1 MRAFVPLLFL
11 LLPFGLRA
19 QCFGTEQFPLST
31 VVPDATGASTTISIQ
46 SWAGDYVLV
55 SLTAGGVYRFSS
67 SVATDHITV
76 STAVASGAVAFG
88 TQPVLFTAS
97 ATQTYFVHFHTNA
110 ACATEQVFRT
120 TQVQRVYC
128 AAGANSCGG
137 SDESIV
143 SVTFGS
149 INTVSNGCGT
159 QGYSDFSN
167 GASTTL
173 FPGLGVSMTV
183 VNSAAFPGDQ
193 VQVFADWNRN
203 FTLGD
208 PGEVFILSTLDFFT
222 FTGTITPP
230 PGTAPGPVRLRIR
243 LTFTGAVPA
252 CGNTPFGEVEDYTL
266 FVVDPG
272 TSIFSGG
279 NGRGDAASLITPTP
293 VVSNIFSGGNGRG
306 DVASLITPAPVAS
319 NIFTGGNGRGD
330 VASLITPTPIAS
342 NIFTGGNG
350 RGDVASLITPTPIVS
365 NIFTGGNGRGDV
377 ASLITPSPIASNIFA
392 GGNGRGDVASLITPA
407 PIASNIFA
415 GGNGRGD
422 VASLIS
428 NQQPTTLL
436 LALRGMLEGPYSSA
450 TGQMSD
456 ALRTA
461 GIVPTS
467 EPYTALGY
475 AQVGGGGSET
485 TTPAV
490 LATTGN
496 NAIVDWVAVEL
507 RDATTPTTVLATRS
521 ALIQRDGDIVA
532 TDGVSPLTFNN
543 APGTYHVALRHR
555 NHLGVMT
562 GNPAAMGLSTTPVD
576 LSSAGTAAFGT
587 NARKSIA
594 GTFPAEVLWSGDV
607 NFNGVVQYTGE
618 DNDRDRVLSV
628 IGGVVPT
635 NTIGG
640 YRSEDVNMD
649 GSVRYTGQDNDRD
662 PILQTIGGVV
672 PTNTRVGQLP

>member
-31 VVPDATGASTTISIQ
+31 VVPDATGASTTISTQ

-76 STAVASGAVAFG
+76 STALASGAVAFG

-128 AAGANSCGG
+128 PASATNCGG
-137 SDESIV
+137 V
-143 SVTFGS
+143 NGS
-149 INTVSNGCGT
+149 IASVSIGSLNTTSSGCGV
-159 QGYSDFSN
+159 QGYSDLSAGPTTSLLVAQALPITVTN
-167 GASTTL
+167 GGS
-173 FPGLGVSMTV
+173 P
-183 VNSAAFPGDQ
+183 SAGIQVRAF
-193 VQVFADWNRN
+193 VDWNRD

-208 PGEVFILSTLDFFT
+208 AGEVFILSTTDNIT
-222 FTGTITPP
+222 FTGSITPP
-230 PGTAPGPVRLRIR
+230 PGTAEGAVRMRVRIA
-243 LTFTGAVPA
+243 FTGALPA
-252 CGNTPFGEVEDYTL
+252 CGTTPVGEAEDYTL

-306 DVASLITPAPVAS
+306 DVASLITPS

-342 NIFTGGNG
+342 NIF
-350 RGDVASLITPTPIVS
+350 
-365 NIFTGGNGRGDV
+365 
-377 ASLITPSPIASNIFA
+377 A
-392 GGNGRGDVASLITPA
+392 GGNGRGDVASLINTE
-407 PIASNIFA
+407 
-415 GGNGRGD
+415 
-422 VASLIS
+422 
-428 NQQPTTLL
+428 QPTFLL

-475 AQVGGGGSET
+475 AQVGGGGAET
-485 TTPAV
+485 ITPAV

-496 NAIVDWVAVEL
+496 NAIVDWVVVEL
-507 RDATTPTTVLATRS
+507 RNAVAPGTVLATRS

-562 GNPAAMGLSTTPVD
+562 GNATALGLSTTPVD
-576 LSSAGTAAFGT
+576 LSLASTATFGT
-587 NARKSIA
+587 DARKSVTGA
-594 GTFPAEVLWSGDV
+594 FPAQVLWVGDV
-607 NFNGVVQYTGE
+607 NFDDEIKYVGQ
-618 DNDRDRVLSV
+618 DNDRDPILQA

-635 NTIGG
+635 NTTTG
-640 YRSEDVNMD
+640 YLPADVNMD
-649 GSVRYTGQDNDRD
+649 GTVKYSGENNDRD

>member
-31 VVPDATGASTTISIQ
+31 VVPDATGASTTISTQ

-76 STAVASGAVAFG
+76 STALASGAVAFG

-128 AAGANSCGG
+128 PASATNCGG
-137 SDESIV
+137 V
-143 SVTFGS
+143 NGS
-149 INTVSNGCGT
+149 IASVSIGSLNTTSSGCGV
-159 QGYSDFSN
+159 QGYSDLSAGPTTSLLVAQALPITVTN
-167 GASTTL
+167 GGS
-173 FPGLGVSMTV
+173 P
-183 VNSAAFPGDQ
+183 SAGIQVRAF
-193 VQVFADWNRN
+193 VDWNRD

-208 PGEVFILSTLDFFT
+208 AGEVFILSTTDNIT
-222 FTGTITPP
+222 FTGSITPP
-230 PGTAPGPVRLRIR
+230 PGTAEGAVRMRVRIA
-243 LTFTGAVPA
+243 FTGALPA
-252 CGNTPFGEVEDYTL
+252 CGTTPVGEAEDYTL

-306 DVASLITPAPVAS
+306 DVASLITPA

-342 NIFTGGNG
+342 NIF
-350 RGDVASLITPTPIVS
+350 
-365 NIFTGGNGRGDV
+365 
-377 ASLITPSPIASNIFA
+377 A
-392 GGNGRGDVASLITPA
+392 GGNGRGDVASLINTE
-407 PIASNIFA
+407 
-415 GGNGRGD
+415 
-422 VASLIS
+422 
-428 NQQPTTLL
+428 QPTFLL

-475 AQVGGGGSET
+475 AQVGGGGAET
-485 TTPAV
+485 ITPAV

-496 NAIVDWVAVEL
+496 NAIVDWVVVEL
-507 RDATTPTTVLATRS
+507 RNAVAPGTVLATRS

-532 TDGVSPLTFNN
+532 SDGVSPLTFNN

-562 GNPAAMGLSTTPVD
+562 GNATALGLSTTPVD
-576 LSSAGTAAFGT
+576 LSLASTATFGT
-587 NARKSIA
+587 DARKSVTGA
-594 GTFPAEVLWSGDV
+594 FPAQVLWVGDV
-607 NFNGVVQYTGE
+607 NFDDEIKYVGQ
-618 DNDRDRVLSV
+618 DNDRDPILQA

-635 NTIGG
+635 NTTTG
-640 YRSEDVNMD
+640 YLPADVNMD
-649 GSVRYTGQDNDRD
+649 GTVKYSGENNDRD

>member
-31 VVPDATGASTTISIQ
+31 VVPDATGASTTISTQ

-76 STAVASGAVAFG
+76 STALASGAVAFG

-128 AAGANSCGG
+128 PASATNCGG
-137 SDESIV
+137 V
-143 SVTFGS
+143 NGS
-149 INTVSNGCGT
+149 IASVSIGSLNTTSSGCGV
-159 QGYSDFSN
+159 QGYSDLSAGPTTSLLVAQALPITVTN
-167 GASTTL
+167 GGS
-173 FPGLGVSMTV
+173 P
-183 VNSAAFPGDQ
+183 SAGIQVRAF
-193 VQVFADWNRN
+193 VDWNRD

-208 PGEVFILSTLDFFT
+208 AGEVFILSTTDNIT
-222 FTGTITPP
+222 FTGSITPP
-230 PGTAPGPVRLRIR
+230 PGTAEGAVRMRVRIA
-243 LTFTGAVPA
+243 FTGALPA
-252 CGNTPFGEVEDYTL
+252 CGTTPVGEAEDYTL

-306 DVASLITPAPVAS
+306 DVASLITPA

-342 NIFTGGNG
+342 NIF
-350 RGDVASLITPTPIVS
+350 
-365 NIFTGGNGRGDV
+365 
-377 ASLITPSPIASNIFA
+377 A
-392 GGNGRGDVASLITPA
+392 GGNGRGDVASLINTE
-407 PIASNIFA
+407 
-415 GGNGRGD
+415 
-422 VASLIS
+422 
-428 NQQPTTLL
+428 QPTFLL

-475 AQVGGGGSET
+475 AQVGGGGAET
-485 TTPAV
+485 ITPAV

-496 NAIVDWVAVEL
+496 NAIVDWVVVEL
-507 RDATTPTTVLATRS
+507 RNAVAPGTVLATRS

-562 GNPAAMGLSTTPVD
+562 GNATALGLSTTPVD
-576 LSSAGTAAFGT
+576 LSLASTATFGT
-587 NARKSIA
+587 DARKSVTGA
-594 GTFPAEVLWSGDV
+594 FPAQVLWVGDV
-607 NFNGVVQYTGE
+607 NFDDEIKYVGQ
-618 DNDRDRVLSV
+618 DNDRDPILQA

-635 NTIGG
+635 NTTTG
-640 YRSEDVNMD
+640 YLPADVNMD
-649 GSVRYTGQDNDRD
+649 GTVKYSGENNDRD

>member
-31 VVPDATGASTTISIQ
+31 VVPDATGASTTISTQ

-76 STAVASGAVAFG
+76 STALASGAVAFG

-128 AAGANSCGG
+128 PASATNCGG
-137 SDESIV
+137 V
-143 SVTFGS
+143 NGS
-149 INTVSNGCGT
+149 IASVSIGSLNTTSSGCGV
-159 QGYSDFSN
+159 QGYSDLSAGPTTSLLVAQALPITVTN
-167 GASTTL
+167 GGS
-173 FPGLGVSMTV
+173 P
-183 VNSAAFPGDQ
+183 SAGIQVRAF
-193 VQVFADWNRN
+193 VDWNRD

-208 PGEVFILSTLDFFT
+208 AGEVFILSTTDNIT
-222 FTGTITPP
+222 FTGSITPP
-230 PGTAPGPVRLRIR
+230 PGTAEGAVRMRVRIA
-243 LTFTGAVPA
+243 FTGALPA
-252 CGNTPFGEVEDYTL
+252 CGTTPVGEAEDYTL

-306 DVASLITPAPVAS
+306 DVASLITPSNIFTGGNGRGDVASLITPTPIAS

-350 RGDVASLITPTPIVS
+350 RGDVASLITPTPI
-365 NIFTGGNGRGDV
+365 
-377 ASLITPSPIASNIFA
+377 ASNIFA
-392 GGNGRGDVASLITPA
+392 GGNGRGDVASLINTE
-407 PIASNIFA
+407 
-415 GGNGRGD
+415 
-422 VASLIS
+422 
-428 NQQPTTLL
+428 QPTFLL

-475 AQVGGGGSET
+475 AQVGGGGAET
-485 TTPAV
+485 ITPAV

-496 NAIVDWVAVEL
+496 NAIVDWVVVEL
-507 RDATTPTTVLATRS
+507 RNAVAPGTVLATRS

-562 GNPAAMGLSTTPVD
+562 GNATALGLSTTPVD
-576 LSSAGTAAFGT
+576 LSLAATTVFGT

>member
-31 VVPDATGASTTISIQ
+31 VVPDATGASTTISTQ

-76 STAVASGAVAFG
+76 STALASGAVAFG

-128 AAGANSCGG
+128 PASATNCGG
-137 SDESIV
+137 V
-143 SVTFGS
+143 NGS
-149 INTVSNGCGT
+149 IASVSIGSLNTTSSGCGV
-159 QGYSDFSN
+159 QGYSDLSAGPTTSLLVAQALPITVTN
-167 GASTTL
+167 GGS
-173 FPGLGVSMTV
+173 P
-183 VNSAAFPGDQ
+183 SAGIQVRAF
-193 VQVFADWNRN
+193 VDWNRD

-208 PGEVFILSTLDFFT
+208 AGEVFILSTTDNIT
-222 FTGTITPP
+222 FTGSITPP
-230 PGTAPGPVRLRIR
+230 PGTAEGAVRMRVRIA
-243 LTFTGAVPA
+243 FTGALPA
-252 CGNTPFGEVEDYTL
+252 CGTTPVGEAEDYTL

-350 RGDVASLITPTPIVS
+350 RGDVASLITPTPIAS

-377 ASLITPSPIASNIFA
+377 ASLITPTPIASNIFA
-392 GGNGRGDVASLITPA
+392 GGNGRGDVASLINTE
-407 PIASNIFA
+407 
-415 GGNGRGD
+415 
-422 VASLIS
+422 
-428 NQQPTTLL
+428 QPTFLL

-475 AQVGGGGSET
+475 AQVGGGGAET
-485 TTPAV
+485 ITPAV

-496 NAIVDWVAVEL
+496 NAIVDWVVVEL
-507 RDATTPTTVLATRS
+507 RNAVAPGTVLATRS

-562 GNPAAMGLSTTPVD
+562 GNATALGLSTTPVD
-576 LSSAGTAAFGT
+576 LSLASTATFGT
-587 NARKSIA
+587 DARKSVTGA
-594 GTFPAEVLWSGDV
+594 FPAQVLWVGDV
-607 NFNGVVQYTGE
+607 NFDDEIKYVGQ
-618 DNDRDRVLSV
+618 DNDRDPILQA

-635 NTIGG
+635 NTTTG
-640 YRSEDVNMD
+640 YLPADVNMD
-649 GSVRYTGQDNDRD
+649 GTVKYSGENNDRD

>member
-31 VVPDATGASTTISIQ
+31 VVPDATGASTTISTQ

-76 STAVASGAVAFG
+76 STALASGAVAFG
-88 TQPVLFTAS
+88 SQPVLFTAS

-128 AAGANSCGG
+128 PASATNCGG
-137 SDESIV
+137 V
-143 SVTFGS
+143 NGS
-149 INTVSNGCGT
+149 IASVSIGSLNTTSSGCGV
-159 QGYSDFSN
+159 QGYSDLSAGPTTSLLVAQALPITVTN
-167 GASTTL
+167 GGS
-173 FPGLGVSMTV
+173 P
-183 VNSAAFPGDQ
+183 SAGIQVRAF
-193 VQVFADWNRN
+193 VDWNRD

-208 PGEVFILSTLDFFT
+208 AGEVFILSTTDNIT
-222 FTGTITPP
+222 FTGSITPP
-230 PGTAPGPVRLRIR
+230 PGTAEGAVRMRVRIA
-243 LTFTGAVPA
+243 FTGALPA
-252 CGNTPFGEVEDYTL
+252 CGTTPVGEAEDYTL

-306 DVASLITPAPVAS
+306 DVASLITPA

-342 NIFTGGNG
+342 NIF
-350 RGDVASLITPTPIVS
+350 
-365 NIFTGGNGRGDV
+365 
-377 ASLITPSPIASNIFA
+377 A
-392 GGNGRGDVASLITPA
+392 GGNGRGDVASLINTE
-407 PIASNIFA
+407 
-415 GGNGRGD
+415 
-422 VASLIS
+422 
-428 NQQPTTLL
+428 QPTFLL

-496 NAIVDWVAVEL
+496 NAIVDWVVVEL
-507 RDATTPTTVLATRS
+507 RNAVAPGTVLATRS

-562 GNPAAMGLSTTPVD
+562 GNATALGLSTTPVD
-576 LSSAGTAAFGT
+576 LSLASTATFGT
-587 NARKSIA
+587 DARKSVTGA
-594 GTFPAEVLWSGDV
+594 FPAQVLWVGDV
-607 NFNGVVQYTGE
+607 NFDDEIKYVGQ
-618 DNDRDRVLSV
+618 DNDRDPILQA

-635 NTIGG
+635 NTTTG
-640 YRSEDVNMD
+640 YLPADVNMD
-649 GSVRYTGQDNDRD
+649 GTVKYSGENNDRD

>member
-31 VVPDATGASTTISIQ
+31 VVPDATGASTTISTQ

-76 STAVASGAVAFG
+76 STALASGAVAFG

-128 AAGANSCGG
+128 PASATNCGG
-137 SDESIV
+137 V
-143 SVTFGS
+143 NGS
-149 INTVSNGCGT
+149 IASVSIGSLNTTSSGCGV
-159 QGYSDFSN
+159 QGYSDLSAGPTTSLLVAQALPITVTN
-167 GASTTL
+167 GGS
-173 FPGLGVSMTV
+173 P
-183 VNSAAFPGDQ
+183 SAGIQVRAF
-193 VQVFADWNRN
+193 VDWNRD

-208 PGEVFILSTLDFFT
+208 AGEVFILSTTDNIT
-222 FTGTITPP
+222 FTGSITPP
-230 PGTAPGPVRLRIR
+230 PGTAEGAVRMRVRIA
-243 LTFTGAVPA
+243 FTGALPA
-252 CGNTPFGEVEDYTL
+252 CGTTPVGEAEDYTL

-306 DVASLITPAPVAS
+306 DVASLITPANIFTGGNGRGDAASLITPTPVVS
-319 NIFTGGNGRGD
+319 NIFSGGNGRGD
-330 VASLITPTPIAS
+330 VASLINTE
-342 NIFTGGNG
+342 
-350 RGDVASLITPTPIVS
+350 
-365 NIFTGGNGRGDV
+365 
-377 ASLITPSPIASNIFA
+377 
-392 GGNGRGDVASLITPA
+392 
-407 PIASNIFA
+407 
-415 GGNGRGD
+415 
-422 VASLIS
+422 
-428 NQQPTTLL
+428 QPTFLL

-475 AQVGGGGSET
+475 AQVGGGGAET
-485 TTPAV
+485 ITPAV

-496 NAIVDWVAVEL
+496 NAIVDWVVVEL
-507 RDATTPTTVLATRS
+507 RNAVAPGTVLATRS

-562 GNPAAMGLSTTPVD
+562 GNATALGLSTTPVD
-576 LSSAGTAAFGT
+576 LSLASTATFGT
-587 NARKSIA
+587 DARKSVTGA
-594 GTFPAEVLWSGDV
+594 FPAQVLWVGDV
-607 NFNGVVQYTGE
+607 NFDDEIKYVGQ
-618 DNDRDRVLSV
+618 DNDRDPILQA

-635 NTIGG
+635 NTTTG
-640 YRSEDVNMD
+640 YLPADVNMD
-649 GSVRYTGQDNDRD
+649 GTVKYSGENNDRD

>member
-31 VVPDATGASTTISIQ
+31 VVPDATGASTTISTQ

-76 STAVASGAVAFG
+76 STALASGAVAFG

-128 AAGANSCGG
+128 PASATNCGG
-137 SDESIV
+137 V
-143 SVTFGS
+143 NGS
-149 INTVSNGCGT
+149 IASVSIGSLNTTSSGCGV
-159 QGYSDFSN
+159 QGYSDLSAGPTTSLLVAQALPITVTN
-167 GASTTL
+167 GGS
-173 FPGLGVSMTV
+173 P
-183 VNSAAFPGDQ
+183 SAGIQVRAF
-193 VQVFADWNRN
+193 VDWNRD

-208 PGEVFILSTLDFFT
+208 AGEVFILSTTDNIT
-222 FTGTITPP
+222 FTGSITPP
-230 PGTAPGPVRLRIR
+230 PGTAEGAVRMRVRIA
-243 LTFTGAVPA
+243 FTGALPA
-252 CGNTPFGEVEDYTL
+252 CGTTPVGEAEDYTL

-306 DVASLITPAPVAS
+306 DVASLITPA

-342 NIFTGGNG
+342 NIF
-350 RGDVASLITPTPIVS
+350 
-365 NIFTGGNGRGDV
+365 
-377 ASLITPSPIASNIFA
+377 A
-392 GGNGRGDVASLITPA
+392 GGNGRGDVASLINTE
-407 PIASNIFA
+407 
-415 GGNGRGD
+415 
-422 VASLIS
+422 
-428 NQQPTTLL
+428 QPTFLL

-475 AQVGGGGSET
+475 AQVGGGGAET
-485 TTPAV
+485 ITPAV

-496 NAIVDWVAVEL
+496 NAIVDWVVVEL

-562 GNPAAMGLSTTPVD
+562 GNATALGLSTTPVD
-576 LSSAGTAAFGT
+576 LSLAATTVFGT

>member
-31 VVPDATGASTTISIQ
+31 VVPDATGASTTISTQ

-76 STAVASGAVAFG
+76 STALASGAVAFG

-128 AAGANSCGG
+128 PASATNCGG
-137 SDESIV
+137 V
-143 SVTFGS
+143 NGS
-149 INTVSNGCGT
+149 IASVSIGSLNTTSSGCGV
-159 QGYSDFSN
+159 QGYSDLSAGPTTSLLVAQALPITVTN
-167 GASTTL
+167 GGS
-173 FPGLGVSMTV
+173 P
-183 VNSAAFPGDQ
+183 SAGIQVRAF
-193 VQVFADWNRN
+193 VDWNRD

-208 PGEVFILSTLDFFT
+208 AGEVFILSTTDNIT
-222 FTGTITPP
+222 FTGSITPP
-230 PGTAPGPVRLRIR
+230 PGTAEGAVRMRVRIA
-243 LTFTGAVPA
+243 FTGALPA
-252 CGNTPFGEVEDYTL
+252 CGTTPVGEAEDYTL

-306 DVASLITPAPVAS
+306 DVASLITPA

-342 NIFTGGNG
+342 NIF
-350 RGDVASLITPTPIVS
+350 
-365 NIFTGGNGRGDV
+365 
-377 ASLITPSPIASNIFA
+377 A
-392 GGNGRGDVASLITPA
+392 GGNGRGDVASLINTE
-407 PIASNIFA
+407 
-415 GGNGRGD
+415 
-422 VASLIS
+422 
-428 NQQPTTLL
+428 QPTFLL

-475 AQVGGGGSET
+475 AQVGGGGAET
-485 TTPAV
+485 ITPAV

-562 GNPAAMGLSTTPVD
+562 GNATALGLSTTPVD
-576 LSSAGTAAFGT
+576 LSLASTATFGT
-587 NARKSIA
+587 DARKSVTGA
-594 GTFPAEVLWSGDV
+594 FPAQVLWVGDV
-607 NFNGVVQYTGE
+607 NFDDEIKYVGQ
-618 DNDRDRVLSV
+618 DNDRDPILQA

-635 NTIGG
+635 NTTTG
-640 YRSEDVNMD
+640 YLPADVNMD
-649 GSVRYTGQDNDRD
+649 GTVKYSGENNDRD